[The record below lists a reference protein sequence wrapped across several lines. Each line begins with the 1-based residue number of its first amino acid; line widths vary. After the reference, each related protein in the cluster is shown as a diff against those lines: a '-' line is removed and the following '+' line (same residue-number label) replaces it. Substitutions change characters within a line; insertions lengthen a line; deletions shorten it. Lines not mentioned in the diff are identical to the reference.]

1 MVKYL
6 LLCFLLPAIAGSSV
20 RAPGSE
26 RTDAHAWRVGL
37 IDDPPPPSPDDAKA
51 ETKPDDKPD
60 QSNSCAHVSF
70 TRGLKYGESDLN
82 VLDVANSDSPPATP
96 RPVLLFVAGE
106 SFSGDTNAS
115 DVAGPLQD
123 EAMCFAARNGMVG
136 VKVSYRRGPA
146 NSWPS
151 GTRDVA
157 AAISWVHQNIDLFG
171 GSRDEV
177 VTVGYSAGAFHVAN
191 FLAHPEFQASD
202 SGVAG
207 AVLVSGIYRSSADAS
222 ATEKSYFGSDPSKYE
237 ERSAFPGI
245 LNIETPILLAWS
257 AVDPPRLV
265 AQGENLKELLC
276 NSATHCPHTT
286 VLRNRESLPSVLETD
301 GGGKG
306 LAEPIRELIREI
318 EARGL
323 P

>member
-6 LLCFLLPAIAGSSV
+6 LLCCLLTAITGASARSPVSEPPDAHLLKVGLV
-20 RAPGSE
+20 DDAPSPSP
-26 RTDAHAWRVGL
+26 TDA
-37 IDDPPPPSPDDAKA
+37 
-51 ETKPDDKPD
+51 KPDDTPD
-60 QSNSCAHVSF
+60 QSKSCAHVSF
-70 TRGLKYGESDLN
+70 SRGLKYGESDLN
-82 VLDVANSDSPPATP
+82 VLDVATGDPPATSP

-106 SFSGDTNAS
+106 SFSGENAAP

-136 VKVSYRRGPA
+136 VKITYRLAPA
-146 NSWPS
+146 NPWPS
-151 GTRDVA
+151 GARDVA

-177 VTVGYSAGAFHVAN
+177 VTVGYSAGAFHVAS
-191 FLAHPEFQASD
+191 FLAHPEFQERD

-207 AVLVSGIYRSSADAS
+207 AVLVSGIYRTSADAS
-222 ATEKSYFGSDPSKYE
+222 ATEKSYFGADASKYE

-257 AVDPPRLV
+257 TVDPPRLV
-265 AQGENLKELLC
+265 AQGEKLKELLC

-286 VLRNRESLPSVLETD
+286 VLRNRDSLSSVLETD
-301 GGGKG
+301 TPGAG
-306 LAEPIRELIREI
+306 LAEPLRELVREI